1 MLILGNNKAVS
12 STSHWFVRALSV
24 QLAHDA
30 LVSASREDD
39 RYNMGRRLIP
49 PQSADCGFLICLFLI
64 EQ

>member
-39 RYNMGRRLIP
+39 RYNMGRKLIP
-49 PQSADCGFLICLFLI
+49 PQSA
-64 EQ
+64 